1 MDKPMTTADL
11 FDKICE
17 ILKKEEVYPDILDYA
32 LPEYNPVPIMTYEFC
47 IKNNLDYGGSEGIYL
62 DLWIEMYTDGELQK
76 FPLGTFKTLRE
87 DHDAM
92 RIMGTLLADFL
103 AEERTYVNANLDDFT
118 WKGANIRIYDDSGN
132 ELKWVYTCKNMESAM
147 KKKDELLQKY
157 QRVVIRDNATRKEA
171 SYTA

>member
-17 ILKKEEVYPDILDYA
+17 ILKKKEVYPDILDYA
-32 LPEYNPVPIMTYEFC
+32 LPERNSVPIKTHEFC

-62 DLWIEMYTDGELQK
+62 DLWIEMYIYDEPQK

-92 RIMGTLLADFL
+92 QIMGQLLANFIV
-103 AEERTYVNANLDDFT
+103 EENAFVNANLDDFT
-118 WKGANIRIYDDSGN
+118 WKGANIRIFDDGGK
-132 ELKWVYTCKNMESAM
+132 ELNYVYTCKCMESAI

-157 QRVVIRDNATRKEA
+157 PRVVIRDNATRKEV